1 MNVAEGVGRALSDA
15 GVSHAFGL
23 IGSGNFIVASTLK
36 AGGVRFI
43 GARHECAAVG
53 MADGF
58 ARVSGRT
65 GVATV
70 HQGPGLTNSMTA
82 LTEAAKARTP
92 LIVLAADTSAGAI
105 RSNFRIDQAGLV
117 ASVGAI
123 PARINSPESAMDD
136 LTRAWRLAS
145 GQRRTVVLSM
155 PLDVQAGELA
165 GDARLGPAPAVYP
178 PRPAAIAIE
187 RATDIIVNARRPVI
201 IGGRGAV
208 ISGARGVLEQLGER
222 IGALL
227 ATSANGN
234 GLFAGN
240 PWSLGIS
247 GGFATPTAVRLMK
260 EADLVLAFG
269 ASLNMWTT
277 RHGSLLDP
285 NTRVVQIDVDADA
298 IGVNLHADAGMIGD
312 AREAANALL
321 AELDERG
328 YRADGFRGT
337 DVAAEINS
345 GAWQN
350 EPFTDGSTSDTI
362 DPRSL
367 SLALDEA
374 LPADRTVGIDS
385 GHFMGWPAMYL
396 RVPDASGFVFT
407 QAFQSIGLGLA
418 SAAGAAVARP
428 DRVTVACLGDGGA
441 LMAAGE
447 FETIVRLRLP
457 MLVVVYND
465 AAYGAEV
472 HHFGPL
478 GHPVDIVGF
487 PDTDFAALGRS
498 LGADGVTVRRVDDLK
513 ALGDWLGDR
522 SRPLVLDAKVTP
534 NVVAEWLEEAFRAH

>member
-447 FETIVRLRLP
+447 FETIVRLGLP

-498 LGADGVTVRRVDDLK
+498 LGADGVIVRRVDDLK

>member
-43 GARHECAAVG
+43 GTRHECAAVS

>member
-145 GQRRTVVLSM
+145 VQRRTVVLSM

-165 GDARLGPAPAVYP
+165 GEARLGPAPAVYP

-321 AELDERG
+321 AELDEQG

-447 FETIVRLRLP
+447 FETIVRLGLP

>member
-23 IGSGNFIVASTLK
+23 IGSGNFIVASTLR

-43 GARHECAAVG
+43 GTRHECAAVG

-145 GQRRTVVLSM
+145 VQRRTVVLSM
-155 PLDVQAGELA
+155 PLDVQAGELP
-165 GDARLGPAPAVYP
+165 GEARLGPAPAVYP
-178 PRPAAIAIE
+178 PRPAAVAID

-234 GLFAGN
+234 GLYAGN

-298 IGVNLHADAGMIGD
+298 IGVNLHADAGIIGD

-328 YRADGFRGT
+328 YRADGFRGA

-345 GAWQN
+345 GAWHN

-447 FETIVRLRLP
+447 FETIVRLGLP

-487 PDTDFAALGRS
+487 PDTDFAAMGRS